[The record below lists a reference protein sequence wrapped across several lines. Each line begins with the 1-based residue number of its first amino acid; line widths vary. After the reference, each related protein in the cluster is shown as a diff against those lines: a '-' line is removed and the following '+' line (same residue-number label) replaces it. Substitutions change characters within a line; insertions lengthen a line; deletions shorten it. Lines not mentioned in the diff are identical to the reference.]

1 MLFLSDVS
9 VQSTLWVNENFFIDA
24 VDAKSDKEPNSFNVH
39 HKNNKE
45 VYLEKFTRDQQYN
58 FYAILDRT
66 APICFQKNHNIY
78 IKMSSTWLLM

>member
-9 VQSTLWVNENFFIDA
+9 VQSNLWVNENFFIDA

-45 VYLEKFTRDQQYN
+45 VHLEN
-58 FYAILDRT
+58 
-66 APICFQKNHNIY
+66 
-78 IKMSSTWLLM
+78 LLGINSIISMRY

>member
-24 VDAKSDKEPNSFNVH
+24 VDAKSDKEPNSFNVY

-45 VYLEKFTRDQQYN
+45 VNLENLHGINSIISMPY
-58 FYAILDRT
+58 
-66 APICFQKNHNIY
+66 
-78 IKMSSTWLLM
+78 